1 MIIIMVPWFKSRLF
15 SCSKPRLSATPTY
28 YFPEGEIKRESPL
41 QREQA
46 SMSHPGLAPGQAK
59 GETGTSNSG
68 KTLLGERSVARSV
81 RARQMTWPR
90 GIKWT
95 SPSGPPVLLPQQQ
108 SCPEEKGASGHTLPL
123 AHWEAKDIE
132 NIVPIHGELNGFK
145 NFLYKDPRFVWRAF
159 RWNYFAILLLQ
170 FLSAAKV
177 SLKICRPDQGALWF
191 QIVPLLPLAF
201 RIKSK
206 PSSVV
211 LLELLIVSHLASAIT
226 SHTYPCPLQ
235 PLASPYSLNTPHSRP
250 VHRLPVFLEYPLSPF
265 TRMNLTSTVSLFFLS
280 LCPYLLFI
288 WLPFPW
294 RKVLIFMLL

>member
-1 MIIIMVPWFKSRLF
+1 MGEEWWESREIIFWETDSEQEQRNSTQATEVAWFPWGSH
-15 SCSKPRLSATPTY
+15 SHT
-28 YFPEGEIKRESPL
+28 
-41 QREQA
+41 
-46 SMSHPGLAPGQAK
+46 HPGLAPGQAK
-59 GETGTSNSG
+59 GETGTSNPG

-145 NFLYKDPRFVWRAF
+145 NFLYKDPRFVWRVF

-177 SLKICRPDQGALWF
+177 SLKICRPDQGRSLISNCPTASSGFWDKIQTLQRGTSGAPNCVSPCICHHLPHPPLPTSAPSF
-191 QIVPLLPLAF
+191 PLLSEHTTQQACAQAACLPGISF
-201 RIKSK
+201 VTFHSD
-206 PSSVV
+206 
-211 LLELLIVSHLASAIT
+211 ESHI
-226 SHTYPCPLQ
+226 HGEP
-235 PLASPYSLNTPHSRP
+235 
-250 VHRLPVFLEYPLSPF
+250 
-265 TRMNLTSTVSLFFLS
+265 LFFLS

-294 RKVLIFMLL
+294 TKVLIFMLL